1 MKLLVTFSFKSSF
14 EKLEQYGSL
23 TYFVPYT
30 KEITKKNVDLTYLT
44 YGSFIDNKYSNLLKP
59 AKIIPIYSTTK
70 SRSNKSN
77 LLNSLLVP
85 FKFKRLFKEADLIRT
100 FQIVGSWVAVIGKIL
115 FKKKLLVRTGYEW
128 FIFFLLN
135 EHLKKKKRNYLKY
148 LFQYITIYI
157 LEYLA
162 YKLAD
167 GIILSSQMDIN
178 FIIKA
183 FHLEKKAKKN
193 KILHLYNYIDIDL
206 FKPMEIQRKYKN
218 VLFIGRLDN
227 QKNLFNLIN
236 AFVDLPD
243 FTLNIVGRGPYKN
256 ELKKLVKKLKLNVK
270 FLGTIPNYEIP
281 KILNQCEIFILPS
294 YYEGNPKVL
303 LEAMSCG
310 IPCIGTNVWGI
321 KNIITHKE
329 NGYLC
334 NLDSSS
340 IKKAIIDLYKDVELR
355 KKISVKSR
363 EFVIVNCSPSAIVQ
377 AEYLFYKKILKI

>member
-1 MKLLVTFSFKSSF
+1 MKLLVTFSFKNSF

-23 TYFVPYT
+23 TYFVPFS
-30 KEITKKNVDLTYLT
+30 KEITKKNIDLTYLT
-44 YGSFIDNKYSNLLKP
+44 YGSFKDTSYSNLLKP
-59 AKIIPIYSTTK
+59 AKIVPIYQTIKLKSNKINLLKSLFIPI
-70 SRSNKSN
+70 
-77 LLNSLLVP
+77 
-85 FKFKRLFKEADLIRT
+85 KFKKYFKEADLIRT

-115 FKKKLLVRTGYEW
+115 YKKKLIVRTGYEW
-128 FIFFLLN
+128 FIFFLLARN
-135 EHLKKKKRNYLKY
+135 STTNKQNYLKY
-148 LFQYITIYI
+148 CLNYIIIYF

-193 KILHLYNYIDIDL
+193 KILHLYNYIDVDL
-206 FKPMEIQRKYKN
+206 FKPMRIQRKHKRI
-218 VLFIGRLDN
+218 LFIGRLEN

-236 AFVDLPD
+236 AFVDLKD
-243 FTLNIVGRGPYKN
+243 FTLDIIGKGPYKN
-256 ELKKLVKKLKLNVK
+256 ELKKLVKKLNLNVN

-281 KILNQCEIFILPS
+281 KLLNQCEIFILPS

-321 KNIITHKE
+321 KNVITHKE

-334 NLDSSS
+334 NLDSFS
-340 IKKAIIDLYKDVELR
+340 IKEAIIDLYKDVELR
-355 KKISVKSR
+355 KKMSIKSR
-363 EFVIVNCSPSAIVQ
+363 EFIINNCSPSAIAQ
-377 AEYLFYKKILKI
+377 AEYLFYKKVLGI